1 MRTFIAVFLV
11 CVLLLSGCASQ
22 RHIVQRIW
30 APNTVDP
37 QGKSLPA
44 WVRYNDF
51 PDKHP
56 YLTVGVIA
64 TTAVTLAAVGVALL
78 VLANCGC

>member
-1 MRTFIAVFLV
+1 MRVFAIV
-11 CVLLLSGCASQ
+11 CLCCAIFLSGCASQ
-22 RHIVQRIW
+22 RHMVQRIW

-37 QGKSLPA
+37 NGKPLRA

-56 YLTVGVIA
+56 YLTIGIITTTVI
-64 TTAVTLAAVGVALL
+64 TVTAALVSL
-78 VLANCGC
+78 WVLSNYEG